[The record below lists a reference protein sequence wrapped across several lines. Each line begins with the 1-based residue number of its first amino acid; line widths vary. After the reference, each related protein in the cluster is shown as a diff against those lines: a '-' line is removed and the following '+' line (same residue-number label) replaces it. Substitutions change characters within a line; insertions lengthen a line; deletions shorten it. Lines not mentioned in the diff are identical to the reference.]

1 MVQIYELSGL
11 EIERRLL
18 NGSLDIGISYL
29 PPRQPGLHGLLLY
42 EDELQLVIPNTH
54 PLKDFKKVSL
64 RQAAELPMLMLGEEF
79 QIRQIWQAQLAS
91 LGRRPQVQ
99 AEMNNMAGILDSLAH
114 TALATILPGRAKD
127 ATEDDRDLLWK
138 PLSEPRVPLKVGL
151 VFRDA
156 QRQQASVELLRTLL
170 EEETDAR
177 LPGVSPLDVLG

>member
-1 MVQIYELSGL
+1 M
-11 EIERRLL
+11 L

-54 PLKDFKKVSL
+54 PLREFKKVSL
-64 RQAAELPMLMLGEEF
+64 KQAAELPMLLLGEEF
-79 QIRQIWQAQLAS
+79 QVRQIWQTQLAN

-99 AEMNNMAGILDSLAH
+99 AEMNNMGGILDSLGH
-114 TALATILPGRAKD
+114 TSLATVLPGRAKEVV
-127 ATEDDRDLLWK
+127 EDDQELLWK
-138 PLSEPRVPLKVGL
+138 PLSEPRVPLKIGL

-170 EEETDAR
+170 EEEADPR
-177 LPGVSPLDVLG
+177 QMGVSPLDVLG